1 MQIPQMPA
9 GAFNACRTLTE
20 QWSTISEIATN
31 VYTNTLNAL
40 SSFAQQS
47 DIWFEKIQ
55 HSFNIINQIGNT
67 ISTFLQSV
75 YIPELSEEQKEQLR
89 CSHEAWGKYG
99 WTQPPSAPITFL
111 DRPPVDRKDATIK
124 ALKYCKNTD
133 LERLFAT
140 LLELPHAK
148 KSDINEAIFD
158 FKNRK
163 YKSSALILFALI
175 DARLIRLQR
184 DDDRREKGN
193 YRAVGKGAA
202 KKLFERIEKEQD
214 IHKRTFILFSHQN
227 ILHCLLTVFADG
239 KDFRV
244 QPDEINRNFVGH
256 GMLTRKVTR
265 KDCVQ
270 LFLLYYNLLSY
281 LDIIYGKH

>member
-1 MQIPQMPA
+1 MPA

-20 QWSTISEIATN
+20 QRSTISEIATN

-47 DIWFEKIQ
+47 DICFEKIQ

-99 WTQPPSAPITFL
+99 WTQPPSVPITFL

-140 LLELPHAK
+140 LLGLPHAK
-148 KSDINEAIFD
+148 KFDINEAIFD

-175 DARLIRLQR
+175 DACLIRLQR
-184 DDDRREKGN
+184 DDDRREK
-193 YRAVGKGAA
+193 R
-202 KKLFERIEKEQD
+202 
-214 IHKRTFILFSHQN
+214 KR
-227 ILHCLLTVFADG
+227 
-239 KDFRV
+239 
-244 QPDEINRNFVGH
+244 
-256 GMLTRKVTR
+256 
-265 KDCVQ
+265 
-270 LFLLYYNLLSY
+270 
-281 LDIIYGKH
+281 